1 MSCSFLTALIVTG
14 ICFHKKRHLA
24 VPIVTM
30 FGGLGIASFPSLL
43 RRLADEYALR
53 GMFLILA
60 GISLHVVLF
69 GLVVRTCGAS
79 KDLGGKDPEME
90 LETEE
95 AERKGNIR
103 HPSDRGQTDGEMLN
117 LKQRHAVVTISENV
131 EILRYDCET
140 TGQAKLYILHQ
151 STNNLNIRRSH
162 RKVSDCVW
170 EKKQRFTLFQALQTL
185 NTPQPQTDKYI
196 FIDDRLTVV

>member
-1 MSCSFLTALIVTG
+1 MTPAGTGVCCIFLTSLIVTG
-14 ICFHKKRHLA
+14 ISFHKKRHLA

-30 FGGLGIASFPSLL
+30 SGGVGIASFPSLVRWL
-43 RRLADEYALR
+43 VDEYALR

-69 GLVVRTCGAS
+69 GLVVRTFGAS
-79 KDLGGKDPEME
+79 KDPEME

-103 HPSDRGQTDGEMLN
+103 QTSDRGQTDGEMLN

-131 EILRYDCET
+131 EVLRYDCET
-140 TGQAKLYILHQ
+140 IRQA
-151 STNNLNIRRSH
+151 NL
-162 RKVSDCVW
+162 
-170 EKKQRFTLFQALQTL
+170 FF
-185 NTPQPQTDKYI
+185 
-196 FIDDRLTVV
+196 

>member
-1 MSCSFLTALIVTG
+1 MSCSFLASLIVTG

-30 FGGLGIASFPSLL
+30 SGGVGVTCFPSLL
-43 RRLADEYALR
+43 RWLVDEYALR

-79 KDLGGKDPEME
+79 KDLTGKDPEME
-90 LETEE
+90 METKE
-95 AERKGNIR
+95 AERKGNKR
-103 HPSDRGQTDGEMLN
+103 QTSDRGQSDGEILN

-131 EILRYDCET
+131 EVLRYDCET
-140 TGQAKLYILHQ
+140 TRQARLY
-151 STNNLNIRRSH
+151 
-162 RKVSDCVW
+162 
-170 EKKQRFTLFQALQTL
+170 F
-185 NTPQPQTDKYI
+185 
-196 FIDDRLTVV
+196 